1 MEKQKAALFFFVA
14 FMLFALDIGC
24 TYTTFAIK
32 GVPIAYEVN
41 TVFRDW
47 VIRDGWA
54 ISVMK
59 FVLLKTVLFGLCGW
73 LIFKTQSK
81 VMAFIF
87 AQCAISN
94 HLVAISSHPTLWW
107 MDNLQMRIILLW
119 MIGLL
124 SLLLTYFGI
133 RYLRI
138 PKVKALAR
146 QAVPVTELAML
157 EGTAGRGDPRPIS
170 WA

>member
-1 MEKQKAALFFFVA
+1 MEKQKQALFFFVA

-59 FVLLKTVLFGLCGW
+59 FVVLKTVLFSVCGW
-73 LIFKTQSK
+73 LIFKTTSK

-107 MDNLQMRIILLW
+107 MDNLALRIILLW
-119 MIGLL
+119 AIGLF

-138 PKVKALAR
+138 PKVEAPAR
-146 QAVPVTELAML
+146 QTAPATDLTVLKPERPDIAVLAQ
-157 EGTAGRGDPRPIS
+157 
-170 WA
+170 

>member
-1 MEKQKAALFFFVA
+1 MEKQKQVLFFLVA

-24 TYTTFAIK
+24 TYTTFAVK

-41 TVFRDW
+41 TIFRDW

-54 ISVMK
+54 VSVMK
-59 FVLLKTVLFGLCGW
+59 FVVLKTFLFGMCGW
-73 LIFKTQSK
+73 LIFKTRSK
-81 VMAFIF
+81 IMAFIS

-107 MDNLQMRIILLW
+107 MDNLILRTILLW
-119 MIGLL
+119 VIGIF

-133 RYLRI
+133 HYLRS
-138 PKVKALAR
+138 PKVEEPAR
-146 QAVPVTELAML
+146 QTAPSREPIILKTE
-157 EGTAGRGDPRPIS
+157 R
-170 WA
+170 

>member
-1 MEKQKAALFFFVA
+1 MEKQKQALFFFVA
-14 FMLFALDIGC
+14 FTLFTVDIGC

-41 TVFRDW
+41 AVFRDW

-59 FVLLKTVLFGLCGW
+59 FIVLKAVLFGMCGW
-73 LIFKTQSK
+73 LIFKTRSK
-81 VMAFIF
+81 IMAFIS

-107 MDNLQMRIILLW
+107 MNNLELRTILLW
-119 MIGLL
+119 VIGVF

-133 RYLRI
+133 HYLRS
-138 PKVKALAR
+138 PKASSSARETGPVDEFTILEPQQPDIAILA
-146 QAVPVTELAML
+146 Q
-157 EGTAGRGDPRPIS
+157 
-170 WA
+170 

>member
-1 MEKQKAALFFFVA
+1 MEKQKQVLFFLVA

-24 TYTTFAIK
+24 TYTTFAVK

-41 TVFRDW
+41 TIFRDW

-54 ISVMK
+54 VSVMK
-59 FVLLKTVLFGLCGW
+59 FVVLKTILFGLSGW

-81 VMAFIF
+81 IMAFIF

-107 MDNLQMRIILLW
+107 MDNLELRTILLW
-119 MIGLL
+119 AVALF

-138 PKVKALAR
+138 SGVEASAPQPA
-146 QAVPVTELAML
+146 PVAELAIL
-157 EGTAGRGDPRPIS
+157 ERE
-170 WA
+170 